1 MSAVAVVADDA
12 SARRCETGKC
22 WNWHDYDDDYDGDEL
37 IKPVLV
43 YLACAM

>member
-22 WNWHDYDDDYDGDEL
+22 WNWHDDDGGDEL
-37 IKPVLV
+37 IKIVLV